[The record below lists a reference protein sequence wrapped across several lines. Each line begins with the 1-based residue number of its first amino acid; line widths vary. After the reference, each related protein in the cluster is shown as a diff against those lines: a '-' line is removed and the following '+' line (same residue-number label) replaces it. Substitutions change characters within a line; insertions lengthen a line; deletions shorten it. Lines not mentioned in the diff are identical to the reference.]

1 MCGFPGRICE
11 LVYLAA
17 EQKTHTTHTTHYDPR
32 RRWCPILASVAP
44 VGYACLMARDDGP
57 LDLDAAE
64 RAEALATIAAGQPAR
79 VWRSGRILVLT
90 TREDVD
96 AVWPPRRHA
105 VARRHREEGWWRH
118 A

>member
-1 MCGFPGRICE
+1 MG
-11 LVYLAA
+11 
-17 EQKTHTTHTTHYDPR
+17 YDP
-32 RRWCPILASVAP
+32 P
-44 VGYACLMARDDGP
+44 MARDDGP
-57 LDLDAAE
+57 MDLDAAE

-79 VWRSGRILVLT
+79 VWRAGRILVLT